1 MGTQADDPV
10 VAAGSLLEARHACF
24 TARPTA
30 AECLSTVLDGE
41 PAFIAQ
47 ETQAL
52 KSTGAAEARDYGGAA
67 LSLVERWGDA
77 ALIGVVPDPARTPH
91 SEHASFLLVESDS
104 GWRLRAVF
112 P

>member
-1 MGTQADDPV
+1 MATT
-10 VAAGSLLEARHACF
+10 SLLKAWHACF
-24 TARPTA
+24 TERPISRN
-30 AECLSTVLDGE
+30 CLSNALDGE
-41 PAFIAQ
+41 PAFLAA

-52 KSTGAAEARDYGGAA
+52 GTAGAAEARDYAGAG

-77 ALIGVVPDPARTPH
+77 ALIGVVPDATRTAESKPA
-91 SEHASFLLVESDS
+91 SMLLVKRDA

>member
-1 MGTQADDPV
+1 
-10 VAAGSLLEARHACF
+10 
-24 TARPTA
+24 
-30 AECLSTVLDGE
+30 VLDGE
-41 PAFIAQ
+41 PAFLAA

-52 KSTGAAEARDYGGAA
+52 GTASAAEAREYAGAG

-77 ALIGVVPDPARTPH
+77 ALIGVVPDAARTPH
-91 SEHASFLLVESDS
+91 SKPASLLLVRSDA